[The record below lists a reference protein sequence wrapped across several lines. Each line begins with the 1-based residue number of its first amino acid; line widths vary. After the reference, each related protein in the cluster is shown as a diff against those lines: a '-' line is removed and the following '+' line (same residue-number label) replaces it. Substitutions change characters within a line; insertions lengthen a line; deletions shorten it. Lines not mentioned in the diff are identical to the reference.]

1 MSKKDGPRGPVW
13 LLQIGGEI
21 VMMRVAVTYENGNV
35 FQHFG
40 HSEKFKIYDVED
52 GHIVKAD
59 VIDTKGQGHGAL
71 VGFLQAQ
78 EINAVIAG
86 GIGGGAQQALA
97 AASIDLYGGVTGSAD
112 EAVMVNITAVPTA
125 AEVISNLSVPW
136 KGDDS
141 LEEYHRFL
149 YERLPLLQ
157 GRQRSLG

>member
-59 VIDTKGQGHGAL
+59 VIDT
-71 VGFLQAQ
+71 
-78 EINAVIAG
+78 
-86 GIGGGAQQALA
+86 
-97 AASIDLYGGVTGSAD
+97 
-112 EAVMVNITAVPTA
+112 
-125 AEVISNLSVPW
+125 
-136 KGDDS
+136 
-141 LEEYHRFL
+141 
-149 YERLPLLQ
+149 
-157 GRQRSLG
+157 

>member
-97 AASIDLYGGVTGSAD
+97 AA
-112 EAVMVNITAVPTA
+112 
-125 AEVISNLSVPW
+125 EVISNLSVPW